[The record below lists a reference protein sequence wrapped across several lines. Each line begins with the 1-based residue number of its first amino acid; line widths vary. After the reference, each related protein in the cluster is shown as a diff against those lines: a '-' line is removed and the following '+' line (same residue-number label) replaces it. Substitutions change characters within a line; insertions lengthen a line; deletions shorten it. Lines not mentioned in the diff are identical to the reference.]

1 LFIFSLNTNLLYTL
15 IMRTIKILLAV
26 LMAQLIVSCGSK
38 LAPQPSLAG
47 KWNITSALGNDG
59 RHWTGSFTLKQEGGD
74 NKYTGLFLWHAVDGS
89 ADGTDSITGEYNV
102 NTKVLTMKSVIISGN
117 IESVLYTMDV
127 SANGR
132 VMTGIWTG
140 SSDGSIEHPGRWSA
154 EKE

>member
-1 LFIFSLNTNLLYTL
+1 MLIFHLDTNLLYTL

-26 LMAQLIVSCGSK
+26 LMVQLIVSCGSK
-38 LAPQPSLAG
+38 SAPQPSLAG

-59 RHWTGSFTLKQEGGD
+59 RHWTGSFTLKQEGGE
-74 NKYTGLFLWHAVDGS
+74 NKYTGLFLWDAVDGS
-89 ADGTDSITGEYNV
+89 AEGTDSVTGEYNV

-127 SANGR
+127 TANGR